1 MKKHFK
7 KIIWVIFLIY
17 IACMMYFLFFSESY
31 GRTDV
36 SGYRYNLKPFS
47 EITRYIRHYN
57 TIGTWHFMLNII
69 GNVVAFVPFGLFMPI
84 LTKSYRHFITS
95 FLGGTLF
102 SLCIETIQLVFKV
115 GSFDIDDIM
124 LNVCGIIIGF
134 LLFHL
139 FEYTR
144 NKVICDE

>member
-1 MKKHFK
+1 MKKFFK
-7 KIIWVIFLIY
+7 KIIWVVFLIY
-17 IACMMYFLFFSESY
+17 IACMVYFLFFSESY
-31 GRTDV
+31 GRTEV
-36 SGYRYNLKPFS
+36 FGYRYNLKPFS
-47 EITRYIRHYN
+47 EIMRYIRYHN
-57 TIGTWHFMLNII
+57 SIGIWHFVLNII
-69 GNVVAFVPFGLFMPI
+69 GNVVAFIPFGLFVPV
-84 LTKSYRHFITS
+84 LAKSYRHFITT

-139 FEYTR
+139 FNYYR
-144 NKVICDE
+144 DKVKCNE

>member
-1 MKKHFK
+1 MKAHFR
-7 KIIWVIFLIY
+7 KIIWIVFLIY

-31 GRTDV
+31 GRTDI

-47 EITRYIRHYN
+47 EITRYIRYHN
-57 TIGTWHFMLNII
+57 SIGNWHFILNII
-69 GNVVAFVPFGLFMPI
+69 GNVVAFVPLGLFMPV
-84 LTKSYRHFITS
+84 LVNSYRHFFTT
-95 FLGGTLF
+95 FFGGILF

-115 GSFDIDDIM
+115 GSFDIDDVL

-139 FEYTR
+139 FVCIR